1 MNKISMFCHSTQCFL
16 LLFQVSPV
24 ERTARGTS
32 MREAMWQSV
41 ATSRCHQYFHVHLLL
56 HLPNLLPPG
65 DMHHRLRV
73 LLHPFIFACHRLCPP
88 VERYDGQSEK
98 GRLCQIGFVCVWYC
112 FPAKLDIEFI
122 FCRPGSKSWWKRCL
136 WTNNEWNFNCS
147 AVRSTSV
154 KFKRHW
160 LSKWN
165 AVPTLAKCLICKSLA
180 RQGRS
185 NLSLIC
191 VKLAWKMDFEE
202 LD

>member
-1 MNKISMFCHSTQCFL
+1 MFCHSTQFFL
-16 LLFQVSPV
+16 LLFQVSPG

-32 MREAMWQSV
+32 MREAMWLSV
-41 ATSRCHQYFHVHLLL
+41 ATSRFS
-56 HLPNLLPPG
+56 
-65 DMHHRLRV
+65 M
-73 LLHPFIFACHRLCPP
+73 FIFFYIFPISSLQAICITVFVFSSILLSSLAIAFARPWNGMMDNLKRVDYVKLVLC
-88 VERYDGQSEK
+88 
-98 GRLCQIGFVCVWYC
+98 VCVWYC
-112 FPAKLDIEFI
+112 FPANWTSNNIEFI

-136 WTNNEWNFNCS
+136 WTNNEWNFNCG